1 MAQIYVVGKV
11 ASDIELRSS
20 SKNTPYI
27 RFELIERIGSRGNF
41 RTQSFHVCAFA
52 DDAKRI
58 VKSNIQKGSIIW
70 VSGSLELELFG
81 KRDGAT
87 ADKRMKIFL
96 DNWGTIPIQAS
107 VKKTLSAEQIS
118 SEKALPKEA
127 VEINGDKDN
136 LPM

>member
-1 MAQIYVVGKV
+1 MAQIYVVGEV
-11 ASDIELRSS
+11 VSDIELRSS

-27 RFELIERIGSRGNF
+27 RFELIEKIGNRGNF

-70 VSGSLELELFG
+70 VSGSLELELYG

-107 VKKTLSAEQIS
+107 VKKTAEQIS
-118 SEKALPKEA
+118 SEKTASKEA
-127 VEINGDKDN
+127 IEIDGDKEP